1 MYIFN
6 SFYLLYSYDP
16 SVCVLRW
23 FLLGVKTLD
32 TVPCSVVS
40 LSPSQP
46 FLSRHAIL
54 LPMYDD
60 GKER

>member
-23 FLLGVKTLD
+23 SLLKVKTLD

-46 FLSRHAIL
+46 FFVSSRDT
-54 LPMYDD
+54 PSYV
-60 GKER
+60 

>member
-23 FLLGVKTLD
+23 SSFRGQDLGYRTLFSSLPQSLAAVFVSSRD
-32 TVPCSVVS
+32 T
-40 LSPSQP
+40 PSY
-46 FLSRHAIL
+46 AWWW
-54 LPMYDD
+54 
-60 GKER
+60 